1 MQQSIV
7 GFHFIMSDLLIITIT
22 VNYVFFLSVLNGL
35 IIQYSMDFNAT
46 TSKCAGYNAREEGD
60 DGY

>member
-22 VNYVFFLSVLNGL
+22 ANYVFFLSVLNGL
-35 IIQYSMDFNAT
+35 FIQYCMAFNST
-46 TSKCAGYNAREEGD
+46 TSKCAGYNAREEED
-60 DGY
+60 DGN